1 MARNPAGRRAEPD
14 MVGFERRRNRRFDA
28 VFFCLP
34 PCLARGR
41 CGTPGDD
48 MKAVNPLNPDTL
60 RIVMVL
66 QGGGALGA
74 YQAGV
79 YQALHEHDLVPDW
92 IVGTSIGAINAALIA
107 GNRKADRVHRVKAFW
122 DRVAHPDALDMSRV
136 SDEQRRAN
144 IMLNTADVVMRGVR
158 GFFRPRYFSPFPLGV
173 EVPPDDAS
181 FYDTMPLRNTLE
193 ELIDFEYLKE
203 PGGMRL
209 TVNAVKVTTGELMQ
223 FDSNDGHLGV
233 DHVRASGS
241 LPPAFPPVR
250 IDGELYWDGGLYSN
264 TPLESVLK
272 ELPRGDTLCF
282 MVDLWSAHGAE
293 PVTVDQV
300 NTRQKD
306 VTYASRSQRH
316 IDDYINTYQMQRKL
330 RELYARLP
338 EDQRSAIDTKELA
351 VLGCDA
357 TLHIVRLP
365 YAGHDWHMAAKDVNF
380 SKGSIEWRWD
390 QGYRDGLRA
399 LKHAG
404 WLLSVTEDTAV
415 VVHELPSHDESSRQA
430 D

>member
-1 MARNPAGRRAEPD
+1 MNA
-14 MVGFERRRNRRFDA
+14 
-28 VFFCLP
+28 
-34 PCLARGR
+34 
-41 CGTPGDD
+41 
-48 MKAVNPLNPDTL
+48 NPLNPDGL
-60 RIVMVL
+60 RIVLVL

-79 YQALHEHDLVPDW
+79 YHALHEHELVPDW

-107 GNRKADRVHRVKAFW
+107 GNHQADRLQRVKAFW
-122 DRVAHPDALDMSRV
+122 DRVAHPDGVDMSRV
-136 SDEQRRAN
+136 TDEQRRAN
-144 IMLNTADVVMRGVR
+144 ILLNTVDTVMRGAP
-158 GFFRPRYFSPFPLGV
+158 GFFKPRLFSAFPLGV
-173 EVPPDDAS
+173 EVPAEDAS
-181 FYDTMPLRNTLE
+181 FYDTTPLQQTLE
-193 ELIDFEYLKE
+193 ELIDFDYLNE
-203 PGGMRL
+203 PGGIRL
-209 TVNAVKVTTGELMQ
+209 TVNAVKVTTGQLTR
-223 FDSNDGHLGV
+223 FDSLDGNV
-233 DHVRASGS
+233 CARHVRASGS

-250 IDGELYWDGGLYSN
+250 INGELYWDGGLYSN
-264 TPLESVLK
+264 TPLESVLH
-272 ELPRGDTLCF
+272 ELHEGDTLCF
-282 MVDLWSAHGAE
+282 MVDLWSANGAE

-306 VTYASRSQRH
+306 VTYASRSQRQ
-316 IDDYINTYQMQRKL
+316 IDDYINTYHMQQKL

-338 EDQRSAIDTKELA
+338 DAQRSDLDRKELA
-351 VLGCDA
+351 LFGCDA

-365 YAGHDWHMAAKDVNF
+365 YAGRDWHMAAKDVNF

-404 WLLSVTEDTAV
+404 WLLSVTEDAAV